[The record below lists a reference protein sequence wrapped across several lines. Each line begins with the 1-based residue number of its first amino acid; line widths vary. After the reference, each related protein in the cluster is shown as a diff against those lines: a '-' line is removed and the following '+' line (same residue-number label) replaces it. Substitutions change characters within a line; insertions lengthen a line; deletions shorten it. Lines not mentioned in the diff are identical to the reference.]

1 MNFSLFVGPHGKPL
15 GIERCVSAL
24 DWHLIALLVLMT
36 GFGLVVLQSASI
48 TFAESRYGDPF
59 FFLKRQL
66 FAVALGG
73 AIATLIVLRLPVLKF
88 ERLALPICLVVLLG
102 LVVVLIPGVGL
113 EVNGAQRWIPLGAMN
128 IQVSE
133 FAKIA
138 TALYVAS
145 YLMRHGKRLQFSFDA
160 FIKPLILLSL
170 AGVLCLLE
178 PDYGATVV
186 IMTIAV
192 GMIFLGGARVG
203 QFFLCLILLI
213 AVGSLFIYFSDYRMN
228 RVLSFFDPWSDPFD
242 GAFQL
247 VQSLIAV
254 GSGAVIGV
262 GFGGSVQKLLYLPE
276 AHTDFVFAVYA
287 EEMGLIGVT
296 VLVGLYSAL
305 IMMMIQV
312 ARRAERVNRAFGV
325 FVVYGIVIWVAFQTF
340 ISMSVNMGLLPT
352 KGLTL
357 PFLSY
362 GGSSALALSIAFG
375 LVIRIGLEAR
385 LNELAESRS

>member
-1 MNFSLFVGPHGKPL
+1 MSFNLFVGPKGKSL
-15 GIERCVSAL
+15 SVDRAVSAL
-24 DWHLIALLVLMT
+24 DWPLIGLLFLML
-36 GFGLVVLQSASI
+36 GIGLVVVESASI
-48 TFAESRYGDPF
+48 TVAETRHGDPF

-66 FAVALGG
+66 FAVLLGTAVALW
-73 AIATLIVLRLPVLKF
+73 IVFRFTVEDMENWAPL
-88 ERLALPICLVVLLG
+88 ICLAVLVA
-102 LVVVLIPGVGL
+102 LVVVLIPGIGHK
-113 EVNGAQRWIPLGAMN
+113 VNGAQRWIRLGVMN
-128 IQVSE
+128 VQVSE

-138 TALYVAS
+138 TTLYVAS
-145 YLMRHGKRLQFSFDA
+145 YLMRHGERLQSSFDA

-186 IMTIAV
+186 LMTIAV

-203 QFFLCLILLI
+203 QFFLCLILLVAI
-213 AVGSLFIYFSDYRMN
+213 GGFFIYISDYRMN
-228 RVLSFFDPWSDPFD
+228 RVVSFFDPWSDPFG

-254 GSGAVIGV
+254 GSGALTGV

-287 EEMGLIGVT
+287 EELGLIGVV
-296 VLVGLYSAL
+296 VLVALYAL
-305 IMMMIQV
+305 LVALMMRV
-312 ARRAERVNRAFGV
+312 ARRAERVNRGFGA
-325 FVVYGIVIWVAFQTF
+325 FVVYGVTIWVACQTF

-357 PFLSY
+357 PFMSY
-362 GGSSALALSIAFG
+362 GGSSALALCIAFG
-375 LVIRIGLEAR
+375 IVVRIGLEATLYDTR
-385 LNELAESRS
+385 EGRS

>member
-1 MNFSLFVGPHGKPL
+1 MNMSLFIGPRGKPL
-15 GIERCVSAL
+15 TLDRGLSAL
-24 DWHLIALLVLMT
+24 DWRLIGLLLLMI

-66 FAVALGG
+66 VAVALGA
-73 AIATLIVLRLPVLKF
+73 AIATWIVLRLTLEDL
-88 ERLALPICLVVLLG
+88 ERLAPLICLAVLVG
-102 LVVVLIPGVGL
+102 LIVVLIPGVGH
-113 EVNGAQRWIPLGAMN
+113 EVNGARRWIRFGVMN
-128 IQVSE
+128 LQVSE

-138 TALYVAS
+138 TTLYVAS
-145 YLMRHGKRLQFSFDA
+145 YLMRHGNRLKSSFDA
-160 FIKPLILLSL
+160 FLKPLVLLSL

-186 IMTIAV
+186 LMTIAV

-203 QFFLCLILLI
+203 QFFLCTILLI
-213 AVGSLFIYFSDYRMN
+213 AIGGFFIYISDYRMN
-228 RVLSFFDPWSDPFD
+228 RVVSFFDPWSDPFG

-254 GSGAVIGV
+254 GSGAITGV

-287 EEMGLIGVT
+287 EELGLIGVV

-305 IMMMIQV
+305 IALMIQV
-312 ARRAERVNRAFGV
+312 ARRAERANRGFGA
-325 FVVYGIVIWVAFQTF
+325 FVVYGVVIWVACQTF

-362 GGSSALALSIAFG
+362 GGSSALSLFIAFG
-375 LVIRIGLEAR
+375 LIIRIGFEAR
-385 LNELAESRS
+385 LGEPKGDAT